1 LPLDLSVNLHGW
13 IRFDILLTV
22 AAIVGDVS
30 RREIDIVVDD
40 PGTPCG
46 GEELR
51 ERSSP
56 RPDRFAV
63 RLRVPPC
70 SKPGT
75 SVAPDRDPSSTVLQM
90 FDVLLRDH
98 RRNVTRPVQPP
109 RPTLVK
115 SGLLL

>member
-1 LPLDLSVNLHGW
+1 MWNLFDSGGTTGQEGSENGTIIRDDEHPL
-13 IRFDILLTV
+13 RY
-22 AAIVGDVS
+22 
-30 RREIDIVVDD
+30 
-40 PGTPCG
+40 
-46 GEELR
+46 
-51 ERSSP
+51 
-56 RPDRFAV
+56 
-63 RLRVPPC
+63 